1 MPCVPQNDTGQGG
14 KIGMKKLAIFLV
26 FLFTLVGCSA
36 KGKTPFDDSESRPD
50 AFCEVIQQPA
60 PLLMGIWEC
69 SFARYAGKSSP
80 DENYVKYQLI
90 EYDEKYALHFYRTWK
105 SGRKKVTEWKEWT
118 INGQEILGEPEFGV
132 KIFVQGEDVYFTIRG
147 LDEPVK
153 MSRVK
158 H

>member
-1 MPCVPQNDTGQGG
+1 MSCGPGNDTGQGG
-14 KIGMKKLAIFLV
+14 KIGMKKFAIFLV
-26 FLFTLVGCSA
+26 FLFTLVGCST
-36 KGKTPFDDSESRPD
+36 KGKTPFDDFGSGPN
-50 AFCEVIQQPA
+50 AFCQVTQQPD
-60 PLLMGIWEC
+60 PLLMGTWEC
-69 SFARYAGKSSP
+69 SFARYAGKSHP

-105 SGRKKVTEWKEWT
+105 GGRKKVREWKEWT
-118 INGQEILGEPEFGV
+118 INGHEILGEPEFGV

-158 H
+158 N